1 MNNAQ
6 NNNSTNEKNPVNNQN
21 TTVPNNGNMTN
32 FVNKSNISTNNNVTN
47 QNINTN
53 GQVNNTSNL
62 GVQSSNN
69 ISNNNQNIP
78 ITASP
83 NIDVS
88 NNINRDNGA
97 IVNENLKKVEV
108 NYTPPSKAKT
118 VSMILIFV
126 LIIGFVIFL
135 PEITSM
141 INIYKAKKNEEKNEV
156 ITTGRL
162 ECTLKSNTST
172 LDMDYLRVFNYTD
185 SKLESA
191 DYTVTTKGDV
201 ELDEE
206 AIKKLATQCDLLK
219 DYTSNLEGI
228 NVSCTSSPG
237 KLVERQ
243 SFKFANIDSEKIDAA
258 FAEVGGTYPSFRNE
272 QLIDEVEQSMNAAGY
287 TCIRK

>member
-258 FAEVGGTYPSFRNE
+258 FAEAGGTYPSFRNE